1 MSQND
6 TANLQAILA
15 EVFAF
20 SPEDIA
26 ANRMGQLSA
35 AQRER
40 IPAKHQ
46 ANARFAWVA
55 FAIIFGLGL
64 LGFSAEMLRTGN
76 LGAKSLLTYFGLVAL
91 FGSIVW
97 AFILYYRHQMKRT
110 LREGNVYSVRGQ
122 IQIIA
127 ERGEK
132 LTHWYF
138 CVGNQRFPID
148 RSNHRILLQQC
159 GVAGRK
165 AIVYFS
171 APWHDL
177 LSVVLQG

>member
-1 MSQND
+1 MTQNE
-6 TANLQAILA
+6 TANLQALLA
-15 EVFAF
+15 EIFAF
-20 SPEDIA
+20 SPADIA
-26 ANRMGQLSA
+26 ANRMGKLSA

-40 IPAKHQ
+40 MAAKHH

-76 LGAKSLLTYFGLVAL
+76 LGVKSLLMYLGLVAL

-110 LREGNVYSVRGQ
+110 LREGNVYSVSGE
-122 IQIIA
+122 IQIVG
-127 ERGEK
+127 ERIEK

-138 CVGNQRFPID
+138 CVDNQRFEID
-148 RSNHRILLQQC
+148 RSDHRILLQQC
-159 GVAGRK
+159 GVAGRE
-165 AIVYFS
+165 AIAYFS